1 MIKNLHNLIRNQ
13 IQIDELICCDCYF
26 DLCFFLLRRK
36 VNFDEMHNWFN
47 NLSNCYYAVA
57 YNTMI
62 VSYYKFLRF
71 EIHNNKDKFVGR
83 NCFETFHKLND
94 ARLCILCI
102 NDLFFVLSGRMNE
115 CSLCD
120 RDE

>member
-1 MIKNLHNLIRNQ
+1 MIKIRHNLIRNQ

-26 DLCFFLLRRK
+26 DLSFFLLRRK

-57 YNTMI
+57 YNAMI
-62 VSYYKFLRF
+62 GSCYKFLRF

-83 NCFETFHKLND
+83 NCFQNISQTK
-94 ARLCILCI
+94 
-102 NDLFFVLSGRMNE
+102 
-115 CSLCD
+115 
-120 RDE
+120 

>member
-1 MIKNLHNLIRNQ
+1 
-13 IQIDELICCDCYF
+13 
-26 DLCFFLLRRK
+26 
-36 VNFDEMHNWFN
+36 MHNRFN
-47 NLSNCYYAVA
+47 NLSNCYYAVP

-62 VSYYKFLRF
+62 VSCYKFLKF
-71 EIHNNKDKFVGR
+71 EISNNKGKFSGR
-83 NCFETFHKLND
+83 NCFETFLKQND

-115 CSLCD
+115 FSLCD